1 MTLAKSADRLLEAH
15 RSVMRKLELAKSWVA
30 DADDVIAEPRAAQNN
45 IVKTGSASIK
55 RSDSAAV

>member
-1 MTLAKSADRLLEAH
+1 MTLAKSADVLLEAH

-30 DADDVIAEPRAAQNN
+30 DADDVVAAPRAAQNN

-55 RSDSAAV
+55 RSDNAAV

>member
-1 MTLAKSADRLLEAH
+1 
-15 RSVMRKLELAKSWVA
+15 MRKLELAKSWVV
-30 DADDVIAEPRAAQNN
+30 DADDVLAAPRAAQNN